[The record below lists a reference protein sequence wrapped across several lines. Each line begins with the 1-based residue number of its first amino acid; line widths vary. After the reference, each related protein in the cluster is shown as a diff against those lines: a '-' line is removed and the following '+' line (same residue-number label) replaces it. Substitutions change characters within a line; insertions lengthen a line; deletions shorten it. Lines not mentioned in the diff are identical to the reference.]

1 MACVDRDPGEVRYDT
16 VDAEGLVAQLPR
28 LDHLILKADV
38 HLRALLLRSCMGQ
51 VLGGHV
57 PMPPIGAGDLV
68 PRGRGL
74 ADHDDLGSLFV
85 LTEDFI
91 IGPRARAQAQRVALG
106 GHGVDLHVV
115 GLRLVLLRHQVHLR
129 RHGCGH
135 GRTQNV
141 ALAQPRPFTVLV
153 DGMHERQFPLAIERF
168 GHRAG
173 LRLHHAQTVARE
185 VGAVG
190 GIDTNQGFSPPR
202 GIEKA
207 PPVRVTLPGRKRAP
221 FTHDGRF
228 PSTILRFFQSKR
240 YLIPRMGFESFLL
253 RSCTA
258 SDLLERTRL
267 PQHPDKIQYGS
278 LRPQNERYCGLS
290 SKWACSMR
298 CAPPHP
304 ATHFEGRSA
313 SGTDPRACF
322 HPAL

>member
-1 MACVDRDPGEVRYDT
+1 MPGETAGRYALSHRRSHSGGRWLNPLDHVVQQVIEDVACVDRDSGEVRHDT
-16 VDAEGLVAQLPR
+16 VDAEGLITQLTR

-38 HLRALLLRSCMGQ
+38 HLCALLLRSCMGQ

-141 ALAQPRPFTVLV
+141 ALAQPRPFPVFV
-153 DGMHERQFPLAIERF
+153 DGVDECQLPFAIEGF
-168 GHRAG
+168 GDDAG
-173 LRLHHAQTVARE
+173 LRPHHA
-185 VGAVG
+185 
-190 GIDTNQGFSPPR
+190 
-202 GIEKA
+202 
-207 PPVRVTLPGRKRAP
+207 
-221 FTHDGRF
+221 
-228 PSTILRFFQSKR
+228 
-240 YLIPRMGFESFLL
+240 
-253 RSCTA
+253 
-258 SDLLERTRL
+258 
-267 PQHPDKIQYGS
+267 
-278 LRPQNERYCGLS
+278 
-290 SKWACSMR
+290 
-298 CAPPHP
+298 
-304 ATHFEGRSA
+304 
-313 SGTDPRACF
+313 
-322 HPAL
+322 